1 MGFELTPA
9 FWSGLTQIILVNIVL
24 SGDNAL
30 VIALACRNL
39 EKRHQKPA
47 ILASDAHIRVACY
60 LLRQL
65 PIQEVSTRRAKERAR
80 RIAYRKMRTKD
91 RRCGPRNASQH

>member
-9 FWSGLTQIILVNIVL
+9 FWSGLTQIVLVNIVL

-47 ILASDAHIRVACY
+47 PSSCASSSC
-60 LLRQL
+60 
-65 PIQEVSTRRAKERAR
+65 
-80 RIAYRKMRTKD
+80 
-91 RRCGPRNASQH
+91 